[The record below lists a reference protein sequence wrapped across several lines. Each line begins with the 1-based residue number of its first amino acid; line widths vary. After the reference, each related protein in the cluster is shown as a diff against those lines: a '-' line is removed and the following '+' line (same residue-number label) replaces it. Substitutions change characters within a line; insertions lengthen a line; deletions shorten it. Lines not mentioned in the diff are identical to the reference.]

1 MNESTNKQINIKN
14 MSILIYAESAEGKFK
29 KTAFELASYAKK
41 IAGETG
47 TTVTAITINATD
59 SSALAKYGVD
69 KVLKVTNDKLKAF
82 NAKAYADA
90 VKQAAKKEDAKIVL
104 FSSNTDSLYVAPL
117 VAVALDAGYASN
129 VVAQPVSLSPFQVKR
144 NAFSNKAFNVTEIN
158 TDVKVLAVAKNSF
171 GLIETAGA
179 GAEEAFEPTL
189 NDADFSIT
197 VQSSEKVS
205 GKVTIA
211 DAEVVVSGGRGLKGP
226 ENWGLIEDLAAAFGA
241 ATACS
246 KPVSDL
252 GWRPHSEHVGQ
263 TGKPVASNLYV
274 AVGISGAIQHIA
286 GINSSKVKLVINSD
300 PEAPFFKV
308 ADYGVV
314 GDAFEILPKLTE
326 KIKAFKAQNS

>member
-1 MNESTNKQINIKN
+1 

-47 TTVTAITINATD
+47 TTVTAVTINAAN
-59 SSALAKYGVD
+59 SADLGKYGVD
-69 KVLKVTNDKLKAF
+69 KVLAVTSDKLKAF

-90 VKQAAKKEDAKIVL
+90 IKQAAQKESAKIVL
-104 FSSNTDSLYVAPL
+104 FSSNTDSLHIAPL
-117 VAVALDAGYASN
+117 VAVGLEAGYASN
-129 VVAQPVSLSPFQVKR
+129 VVALPQSLSPFQVKR
-144 NAFSNKAFNVTEIN
+144 NAFSNKAFNITEIT
-158 TDVKVLAVAKNSF
+158 TDVKVLAIGKNSF
-171 GLIETAGA
+171 GLIESTGA
-179 GAEEAFEPTL
+179 AAEEAFSPSL
-189 NDADFSIT
+189 NDNDFTVT
-197 VQSSEKVS
+197 VQSSEKVT

-226 ENWGLIEDLAAAFGA
+226 ENWGMLEDLAAAFGA

-263 TGKPVASNLYV
+263 TGKPVAANLYV

-286 GINSSKVKLVINSD
+286 GINSSKVKVVINSD

-314 GDAFEILPKLTE
+314 GDAFEIVPKLTE
-326 KIKAFKAQNS
+326 KIKEFKAQNS